1 MLHRANGDAS
11 ALLRASLEEI
21 GRARILE
28 FTQLLAARMRGGSW
42 TGRDGVTRPLEGTD
56 FMVVAPYNIQVR
68 RGECTTIQYI
78 SRDWSLRELEE
89 RRL

>member
-42 TGRDGVTRPLEGTD
+42 TG